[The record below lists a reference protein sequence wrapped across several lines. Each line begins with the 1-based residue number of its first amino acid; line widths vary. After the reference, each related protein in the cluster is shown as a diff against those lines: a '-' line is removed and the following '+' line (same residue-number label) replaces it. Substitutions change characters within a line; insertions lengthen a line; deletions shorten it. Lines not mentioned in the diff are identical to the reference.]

1 MLEWVDHRHWAQGFK
16 GRACSLPDLLTTT
29 LPTTWRAQYSTDM
42 QHHNHAQC
50 SNWEG
55 QAMTIVEHRE
65 LLIIQRWTI
74 SGLEAG
80 RFRDRSTA
88 RQGFVLMLTS
98 D

>member
-1 MLEWVDHRHWAQGFK
+1 MQHR
-16 GRACSLPDLLTTT
+16 DN
-29 LPTTWRAQYSTDM
+29 AQY
-42 QHHNHAQC
+42 

-55 QAMTIVEHRE
+55 QAMTIVDHRE

-74 SGLEAG
+74 SGMEVG

-88 RQGFVLMLTS
+88 WQGFVLMLTS